1 MKKKI
6 NASRAVCIIIAC
18 LFMFASFFSLS
29 SCFGGRNETKKK
41 TFGITYMTMNDPFY
55 VSMSNGIKPKIEE
68 LGGELI
74 ELDAKFDQNKQNSD
88 IEDLI
93 QQQVDLI
100 FVVPVD
106 SKGIKPALE
115 SCKAAGIPVVDVDT
129 MVDDP
134 DLVVTQVASD
144 CIKLGKLCG
153 EAMAKA
159 LNGSGNII
167 VITTDVIRP
176 ARDRSTGFKEVMKN
190 YPGINIVQYQDAQ
203 TCSTEDALGLME
215 NMLQA
220 HPDINGA
227 FGTNDAIGL
236 GIYAAAKSANKIG
249 DVKIV
254 SVDGSERVCELI
266 KNNEYLGSAAQFPE
280 KMGVKAAEVGF
291 GVLNGEEYPKEILL
305 DVDFVDLSNVDEFL
319 K

>member
-6 NASRAVCIIIAC
+6 KASRAVCLIIAC
-18 LFMFASFFSLS
+18 LFMFASVVSLS

-203 TCSTEDALGLME
+203 TCSTL
-215 NMLQA
+215 
-220 HPDINGA
+220 
-227 FGTNDAIGL
+227 
-236 GIYAAAKSANKIG
+236 S
-249 DVKIV
+249 
-254 SVDGSERVCELI
+254 LI
-266 KNNEYLGSAAQFPE
+266 H
-280 KMGVKAAEVGF
+280 
-291 GVLNGEEYPKEILL
+291 I
-305 DVDFVDLSNVDEFL
+305 
-319 K
+319 